1 MSEIKL
7 SKNWLLGTRSLQFET
22 SIPLQPGELS
32 DIIDGCLRIVTPS
45 LHDTN
50 NSGELKDF
58 KGRNTHDALLPG
70 IATPKTDE
78 LFRIGGV
85 SAVAKGK
92 SDFDWDPF
100 EVVCYSPF
108 TRFEGTH
115 HIVHGTQVERAGGLP
130 SWIPVRLLG
139 MAAPIKPRFF
149 RYGLEHFTSV
159 LTFASLGYAPQVT
172 ASLLLDCITDTL
184 ALKVTHEFKKGC
196 EANPFAYIPAYQAVA
211 GVITRATGLDLRG
224 DFERELVTASLG
236 RPR

>member
-108 TRFEGTH
+108 NRFEGTH
-115 HIVHGTQVERAGGLP
+115 HIVHTTHVERAGGIPSWLP
-130 SWIPVRLLG
+130 SRLLG

-149 RYGLEHFTSV
+149 RFGLEHFKSV

-172 ASLLLDCITDTL
+172 ASFLLDCITDTL
-184 ALKVTHEFKKGC
+184 ALKITHEFKKDA
-196 EANPFAYIPAYQAVA
+196 EADPFAYIPAYQSLAR
-211 GVITRATGLDLRG
+211 VIQSATGEDVRAE
-224 DFERELVTASLG
+224 FYRELAQAA
-236 RPR
+236 